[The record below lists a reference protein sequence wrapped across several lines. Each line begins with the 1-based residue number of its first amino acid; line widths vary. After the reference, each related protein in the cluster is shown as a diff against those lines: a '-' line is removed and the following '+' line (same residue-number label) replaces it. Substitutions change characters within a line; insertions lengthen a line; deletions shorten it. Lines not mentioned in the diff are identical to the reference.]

1 MAKTIAVIGANGF
14 VGSEICKAVDASNFY
29 SSAKH
34 LVKISRNSP
43 HKCYIDGSDIVIHSA
58 NPAGRY
64 IAENYP
70 AKDFDE
76 SVEKTAWFLKIS
88 KGKKFVLI
96 SSLSCRTQLDTNYG
110 RNRRACELMVLKAG
124 GTVIRLG
131 PMFGGNRKKDMLHDI
146 LAGRDVHIG
155 VDSRYAYVD
164 VAWNAK
170 QVVEL
175 AELITGAHLLI
186 ELGACNS
193 VRLGDIRNYF
203 GSNSKFLGADEH
215 QEPDPNL
222 LWNHGP
228 NANDVYVYAQKE
240 MIEICQK
247 S

>member
-110 RNRRACELMVLKAG
+110 RNRRACELMVLEAG
-124 GTVIRLG
+124 GMVIRLG

-146 LAGRDVHIG
+146 LAGRDVYIG
-155 VDSRYAYVD
+155 KQSRYAYVD
-164 VAWNAK
+164 VAWNATEIL
-170 QVVEL
+170 QLSLDMPMRLV
-175 AELITGAHLLI
+175 

-193 VRLGDIRNYF
+193 VVLGDIADYF
-203 GSNSKFLGADEH
+203 ESKSKFLGEDEH

-228 NANDVYVYAQKE
+228 NASDVYAYAQKE
-240 MIEICQK
+240 IDEKACDK